1 LLSRNPA
8 FKAKRVYSQLPGAYN
23 NKLATNGL
31 SASFKHHVCG
41 YSIQT
46 GLDYYQGHNELENIH
61 PPGQSSSLALVRPH
75 TLDRSAVDILLL
87 VVTDVVMV
95 LAWAGTLVYAA
106 LL

>member
-1 LLSRNPA
+1 MVCLHPSSIMSA
-8 FKAKRVYSQLPGAYN
+8 VTAY
-23 NKLATNGL
+23 KPVSTTT
-31 SASFKHHVCG
+31 KV
-41 YSIQT
+41 
-46 GLDYYQGHNELENIH
+46 DNELENIY

-75 TLDRSAVDILLL
+75 TLDRSAVEVFLL